1 MYLLHRLNIKQNKI
15 IIQESKLIIDTKK
28 LQKAVMENKKKHGF
42 NTTDIEFE
50 LLRLHGEANELFE
63 AWRKNNKKN
72 INEELADVGIFL
84 LGIAE
89 MLDSDLGEDIVNK
102 MKINEKRIY
111 KNGVKLGP
119 ADTDKQTDSFGL
131 ITAWSSYQTVIQ
143 FLQKPSNRQIFS
155 TCIGLVLL
163 FMALVELIG
172 KPRSGL
178 GLVSME
184 AGLVFLLFP
193 E

>member
-1 MYLLHRLNIKQNKI
+1 M
-15 IIQESKLIIDTKK
+15 IIDTKK

-63 AWRKNNKKN
+63 AWRKNNKEN

-89 MLDSDLGEDIVNK
+89 MLGSDLGEDIVNK

-111 KNGVKLGP
+111 KNGVKICP
-119 ADTDKQTDSFGL
+119 YDNDK
-131 ITAWSSYQTVIQ
+131 
-143 FLQKPSNRQIFS
+143 
-155 TCIGLVLL
+155 
-163 FMALVELIG
+163 
-172 KPRSGL
+172 
-178 GLVSME
+178 
-184 AGLVFLLFP
+184 
-193 E
+193 

>member
-1 MYLLHRLNIKQNKI
+1 M
-15 IIQESKLIIDTKK
+15 IIDTKK
-28 LQKAVMENKKKHGF
+28 LQKAVMENKKRHGF

-89 MLDSDLGEDIVNK
+89 MLGSDLGEDIVNK

-119 ADTDKQTDSFGL
+119 ADTD
-131 ITAWSSYQTVIQ
+131 I
-143 FLQKPSNRQIFS
+143 
-155 TCIGLVLL
+155 
-163 FMALVELIG
+163 
-172 KPRSGL
+172 
-178 GLVSME
+178 
-184 AGLVFLLFP
+184 
-193 E
+193 

>member
-1 MYLLHRLNIKQNKI
+1 
-15 IIQESKLIIDTKK
+15 
-28 LQKAVMENKKKHGF
+28 MENKKKHGF

-119 ADTDKQTDSFGL
+119 ADTDK
-131 ITAWSSYQTVIQ
+131 
-143 FLQKPSNRQIFS
+143 
-155 TCIGLVLL
+155 
-163 FMALVELIG
+163 
-172 KPRSGL
+172 
-178 GLVSME
+178 
-184 AGLVFLLFP
+184 
-193 E
+193 

>member
-1 MYLLHRLNIKQNKI
+1 M
-15 IIQESKLIIDTKK
+15 IIDTKK

-63 AWRKNNKKN
+63 AWRKNNKQN

-119 ADTDKQTDSFGL
+119 ADTDK
-131 ITAWSSYQTVIQ
+131 
-143 FLQKPSNRQIFS
+143 
-155 TCIGLVLL
+155 
-163 FMALVELIG
+163 
-172 KPRSGL
+172 
-178 GLVSME
+178 
-184 AGLVFLLFP
+184 
-193 E
+193 

>member
-1 MYLLHRLNIKQNKI
+1 
-15 IIQESKLIIDTKK
+15 
-28 LQKAVMENKKKHGF
+28 MENKKRHGF

-89 MLDSDLGEDIVNK
+89 MLGSDLGEDIVNK

-119 ADTDKQTDSFGL
+119 ADTD
-131 ITAWSSYQTVIQ
+131 I
-143 FLQKPSNRQIFS
+143 
-155 TCIGLVLL
+155 
-163 FMALVELIG
+163 
-172 KPRSGL
+172 
-178 GLVSME
+178 
-184 AGLVFLLFP
+184 
-193 E
+193 

>member
-1 MYLLHRLNIKQNKI
+1 MI
-15 IIQESKLIIDTKK
+15 INTKK

-63 AWRKNNKKN
+63 AWRKNNKEN

-84 LGIAE
+84 LSIAE

-111 KNGVKLGP
+111 KNGVKR
-119 ADTDKQTDSFGL
+119 
-131 ITAWSSYQTVIQ
+131 SSD
-143 FLQKPSNRQIFS
+143 
-155 TCIGLVLL
+155 
-163 FMALVELIG
+163 
-172 KPRSGL
+172 
-178 GLVSME
+178 
-184 AGLVFLLFP
+184 
-193 E
+193 

>member
-1 MYLLHRLNIKQNKI
+1 M
-15 IIQESKLIIDTKK
+15 IIDTKK

-72 INEELADVGIFL
+72 INEELADIGIFL

-89 MLDSDLGEDIVNK
+89 MLGSDLGEDIVNK

-119 ADTDKQTDSFGL
+119 ANTDK
-131 ITAWSSYQTVIQ
+131 
-143 FLQKPSNRQIFS
+143 
-155 TCIGLVLL
+155 
-163 FMALVELIG
+163 
-172 KPRSGL
+172 
-178 GLVSME
+178 
-184 AGLVFLLFP
+184 
-193 E
+193 

>member
-1 MYLLHRLNIKQNKI
+1 M
-15 IIQESKLIIDTKK
+15 IIDTKK
-28 LQKAVMENKKKHGF
+28 LQKAVMENKKRHGF

-63 AWRKNNKKN
+63 AWRKNNKEN

-89 MLDSDLGEDIVNK
+89 MLDSDLGQDIVNK

-119 ADTDKQTDSFGL
+119 ADTD
-131 ITAWSSYQTVIQ
+131 I
-143 FLQKPSNRQIFS
+143 
-155 TCIGLVLL
+155 
-163 FMALVELIG
+163 
-172 KPRSGL
+172 
-178 GLVSME
+178 
-184 AGLVFLLFP
+184 
-193 E
+193 

>member
-1 MYLLHRLNIKQNKI
+1 M
-15 IIQESKLIIDTKK
+15 IIDTKK

-84 LGIAE
+84 LGNAE
-89 MLDSDLGEDIVNK
+89 MLGSDLGEDIVNK

-111 KNGVKLGP
+111 KNGVKR
-119 ADTDKQTDSFGL
+119 
-131 ITAWSSYQTVIQ
+131 SSD
-143 FLQKPSNRQIFS
+143 
-155 TCIGLVLL
+155 
-163 FMALVELIG
+163 
-172 KPRSGL
+172 
-178 GLVSME
+178 
-184 AGLVFLLFP
+184 
-193 E
+193 

>member
-1 MYLLHRLNIKQNKI
+1 
-15 IIQESKLIIDTKK
+15 
-28 LQKAVMENKKKHGF
+28 MENKKKHGF

-89 MLDSDLGEDIVNK
+89 MLGSDLGEDIVNK

-111 KNGVKLGP
+111 KNGVNR
-119 ADTDKQTDSFGL
+119 
-131 ITAWSSYQTVIQ
+131 SSD
-143 FLQKPSNRQIFS
+143 
-155 TCIGLVLL
+155 
-163 FMALVELIG
+163 
-172 KPRSGL
+172 
-178 GLVSME
+178 
-184 AGLVFLLFP
+184 
-193 E
+193 

>member
-1 MYLLHRLNIKQNKI
+1 M
-15 IIQESKLIIDTKK
+15 IIDTKK

-63 AWRKNNKKN
+63 AWRKNNKEN

-84 LGIAE
+84 LSIAE
-89 MLDSDLGEDIVNK
+89 ILDSDLGEDIVNK

-119 ADTDKQTDSFGL
+119 ADTD
-131 ITAWSSYQTVIQ
+131 I
-143 FLQKPSNRQIFS
+143 
-155 TCIGLVLL
+155 
-163 FMALVELIG
+163 
-172 KPRSGL
+172 
-178 GLVSME
+178 
-184 AGLVFLLFP
+184 
-193 E
+193 

>member
-1 MYLLHRLNIKQNKI
+1 M
-15 IIQESKLIIDTKK
+15 IIDTKK

-84 LGIAE
+84 LGNAE
-89 MLDSDLGEDIVNK
+89 MLGSDLGEDIVNK

-119 ADTDKQTDSFGL
+119 H
-131 ITAWSSYQTVIQ
+131 
-143 FLQKPSNRQIFS
+143 
-155 TCIGLVLL
+155 
-163 FMALVELIG
+163 
-172 KPRSGL
+172 
-178 GLVSME
+178 
-184 AGLVFLLFP
+184 
-193 E
+193 

>member
-1 MYLLHRLNIKQNKI
+1 M
-15 IIQESKLIIDTKK
+15 IIDTKK
-28 LQKAVMENKKKHGF
+28 LQKAIMENKKKHDF

-89 MLDSDLGEDIVNK
+89 MLGSDLGEDIVNK

-119 ADTDKQTDSFGL
+119 ADTDK
-131 ITAWSSYQTVIQ
+131 
-143 FLQKPSNRQIFS
+143 
-155 TCIGLVLL
+155 
-163 FMALVELIG
+163 
-172 KPRSGL
+172 
-178 GLVSME
+178 
-184 AGLVFLLFP
+184 
-193 E
+193 

>member
-1 MYLLHRLNIKQNKI
+1 M
-15 IIQESKLIIDTKK
+15 IIDTKK
-28 LQKAVMENKKKHGF
+28 LQKAVIENKKKHGF

-89 MLDSDLGEDIVNK
+89 MLGSDLGEDIVNK

-119 ADTDKQTDSFGL
+119 ADTDK
-131 ITAWSSYQTVIQ
+131 
-143 FLQKPSNRQIFS
+143 
-155 TCIGLVLL
+155 
-163 FMALVELIG
+163 
-172 KPRSGL
+172 
-178 GLVSME
+178 
-184 AGLVFLLFP
+184 
-193 E
+193 

>member
-1 MYLLHRLNIKQNKI
+1 M
-15 IIQESKLIIDTKK
+15 IIDTKK

-111 KNGVKLGP
+111 KNGVKSIP
-119 ADTDKQTDSFGL
+119 H
-131 ITAWSSYQTVIQ
+131 
-143 FLQKPSNRQIFS
+143 
-155 TCIGLVLL
+155 
-163 FMALVELIG
+163 
-172 KPRSGL
+172 
-178 GLVSME
+178 
-184 AGLVFLLFP
+184 
-193 E
+193 

>member
-1 MYLLHRLNIKQNKI
+1 
-15 IIQESKLIIDTKK
+15 
-28 LQKAVMENKKKHGF
+28 MENKKKHGF

-89 MLDSDLGEDIVNK
+89 MLGSDLGEDIVNK

-119 ADTDKQTDSFGL
+119 ADTD
-131 ITAWSSYQTVIQ
+131 I
-143 FLQKPSNRQIFS
+143 
-155 TCIGLVLL
+155 
-163 FMALVELIG
+163 
-172 KPRSGL
+172 
-178 GLVSME
+178 
-184 AGLVFLLFP
+184 
-193 E
+193 

>member
-1 MYLLHRLNIKQNKI
+1 M
-15 IIQESKLIIDTKK
+15 IIDTKK

-63 AWRKNNKKN
+63 AWRKNNKEN

-111 KNGVKLGP
+111 KNGVKISP
-119 ADTDKQTDSFGL
+119 YDNDK
-131 ITAWSSYQTVIQ
+131 
-143 FLQKPSNRQIFS
+143 
-155 TCIGLVLL
+155 
-163 FMALVELIG
+163 
-172 KPRSGL
+172 
-178 GLVSME
+178 
-184 AGLVFLLFP
+184 
-193 E
+193 

>member
-1 MYLLHRLNIKQNKI
+1 M
-15 IIQESKLIIDTKK
+15 IIDTKK

-63 AWRKNNKKN
+63 AWRKNNKEN

-89 MLDSDLGEDIVNK
+89 MLGSDLGEDIVNK

-119 ADTDKQTDSFGL
+119 ADKDK
-131 ITAWSSYQTVIQ
+131 
-143 FLQKPSNRQIFS
+143 
-155 TCIGLVLL
+155 
-163 FMALVELIG
+163 
-172 KPRSGL
+172 
-178 GLVSME
+178 
-184 AGLVFLLFP
+184 
-193 E
+193 

>member
-1 MYLLHRLNIKQNKI
+1 M
-15 IIQESKLIIDTKK
+15 IIDTKK

-63 AWRKNNKKN
+63 AWRKNDKQN

-89 MLDSDLGEDIVNK
+89 MLVSDLGEDIVNK

-111 KNGVKLGP
+111 KNGVRLGP
-119 ADTDKQTDSFGL
+119 ADKDK
-131 ITAWSSYQTVIQ
+131 
-143 FLQKPSNRQIFS
+143 
-155 TCIGLVLL
+155 
-163 FMALVELIG
+163 
-172 KPRSGL
+172 
-178 GLVSME
+178 
-184 AGLVFLLFP
+184 
-193 E
+193 

>member
-1 MYLLHRLNIKQNKI
+1 M
-15 IIQESKLIIDTKK
+15 IIDTKK

-63 AWRKNNKKN
+63 AWRKNDKQN

-89 MLDSDLGEDIVNK
+89 MLGSDLGEDIVNK

-119 ADTDKQTDSFGL
+119 ADTD
-131 ITAWSSYQTVIQ
+131 I
-143 FLQKPSNRQIFS
+143 
-155 TCIGLVLL
+155 
-163 FMALVELIG
+163 
-172 KPRSGL
+172 
-178 GLVSME
+178 
-184 AGLVFLLFP
+184 
-193 E
+193 

>member
-1 MYLLHRLNIKQNKI
+1 M
-15 IIQESKLIIDTKK
+15 IIDTKK
-28 LQKAVMENKKKHGF
+28 LQKVVIENKKRHGF

-63 AWRKNNKKN
+63 AWRKNNKEN

-89 MLDSDLGEDIVNK
+89 MLGSDLGEDIVNK

-119 ADTDKQTDSFGL
+119 ADTDK
-131 ITAWSSYQTVIQ
+131 
-143 FLQKPSNRQIFS
+143 
-155 TCIGLVLL
+155 
-163 FMALVELIG
+163 
-172 KPRSGL
+172 
-178 GLVSME
+178 
-184 AGLVFLLFP
+184 
-193 E
+193 

>member
-1 MYLLHRLNIKQNKI
+1 M
-15 IIQESKLIIDTKK
+15 IIDTKK

-63 AWRKNNKKN
+63 AWRKNDKQN

-89 MLDSDLGEDIVNK
+89 MLGSDLGEDIVNK

-111 KNGVKLGP
+111 KNGVRLGP
-119 ADTDKQTDSFGL
+119 ADTDK
-131 ITAWSSYQTVIQ
+131 
-143 FLQKPSNRQIFS
+143 
-155 TCIGLVLL
+155 
-163 FMALVELIG
+163 
-172 KPRSGL
+172 
-178 GLVSME
+178 
-184 AGLVFLLFP
+184 
-193 E
+193 

>member
-1 MYLLHRLNIKQNKI
+1 M
-15 IIQESKLIIDTKK
+15 IIDTKK

-89 MLDSDLGEDIVNK
+89 MLESDLGEDIVNK

-119 ADTDKQTDSFGL
+119 ADTDK
-131 ITAWSSYQTVIQ
+131 
-143 FLQKPSNRQIFS
+143 
-155 TCIGLVLL
+155 
-163 FMALVELIG
+163 
-172 KPRSGL
+172 
-178 GLVSME
+178 
-184 AGLVFLLFP
+184 
-193 E
+193 